1 MTPRHRLLSI
11 LATLGL
17 VTSALTGT
25 LTAAAAP
32 APPPAA
38 ASGVIRVASVYG
50 VDETVRRLKADID
63 TKGIKFFAETD
74 QSALAAG
81 TDLKV
86 GRSVL
91 LQFGNPPLGLQFL
104 TASPYAGL
112 DWPVRMLVFEDS
124 DKHVWVAYT
133 DFAYIAKRHA
143 ITTRDA
149 QFHMASEV
157 AASIAASVQK

>member
-1 MTPRHRLLSI
+1 MSIRPTFLSI
-11 LATLGL
+11 VL
-17 VTSALTGT
+17 T
-25 LTAAAAP
+25 LTALAGAAAAGAAP
-32 APPPAA
+32 APPPPPD
-38 ASGVIRVASVYG
+38 SGVVRVASAYG
-50 VDETVRRLKADID
+50 VEETVRRLKADID
-63 TKGIKFFAETD
+63 TKGIKFFSETD
-74 QSALAAG
+74 QSALASG

-112 DWPVRMLVFEDS
+112 DWPVRMLVFQDE

-133 DFAYIAKRHA
+133 DFRYIAKRHS

-149 QFHMASEV
+149 QFKMAGEV
-157 AASIAASVQK
+157 AASIAGSIQR